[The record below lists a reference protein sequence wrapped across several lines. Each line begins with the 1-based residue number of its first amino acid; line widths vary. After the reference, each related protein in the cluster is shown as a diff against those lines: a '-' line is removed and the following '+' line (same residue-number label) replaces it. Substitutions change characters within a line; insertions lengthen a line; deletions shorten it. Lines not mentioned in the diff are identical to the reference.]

1 MPRGKS
7 LTPVPGAPA
16 AGAPSPGLPPVGHP
30 RFFSLEG
37 VDGSGKSTQLALLS
51 NRLRALG
58 HEVVTVREPGG
69 TPVSDAIRLL
79 LLDPGNRIAPSAEL
93 LLFSAA
99 RAQLVEQ
106 VIAPALSA
114 GKIVLADRFGWSTLA
129 YQGYGRGLD
138 HGPIFALFRI
148 ACGAVWPIHSFLLD
162 LPASEIP
169 ARLLSGG
176 RAADRMESAGEGF
189 FAKVSAGYRS
199 ISEAYRDRFTV
210 LDASLPPGT
219 LHAAITGE
227 LERRLA
233 QGA

>member
-7 LTPVPGAPA
+7 LTPVSGPPVS
-16 AGAPSPGLPPVGHP
+16 GAPSPGPLPGGHP

-37 VDGSGKSTQLALLS
+37 VDGSGKSTQLVLLAD
-51 NRLRALG
+51 RLRALG

-69 TPVSDAIRLL
+69 TPVSDAIRHI

-99 RAQLVEQ
+99 RAQLAEQ
-106 VIAPALSA
+106 VIAPALAA

-138 HGPIFALFRI
+138 QESIFALFRI
-148 ACGAVWPIHSFLLD
+148 ACGPVWPLHSFLLD

-169 ARLLSGG
+169 ARLRSGG

-189 FAKVSAGYRS
+189 FLKVREGYRS
-199 ISEAYRDRFTV
+199 IATDHPDRFTI
-210 LDASLPPGT
+210 LDASLSPEI
-219 LHAAITGE
+219 LHEAIAGE